1 MEEKVQGTPEGNND
15 LGQEQT
21 VNQTNTEQ
29 DVPSVQAQSQEE
41 MIQDMVAANPSLMN
55 DPQIKSFIENK
66 NNKGSQPKATNE
78 AKGSEQTQAKTE
90 SRKDS
95 NKETKKS
102 EETKQEDEASIFYN
116 KMVEEK
122 QQNIKSFEEAIE
134 AVNKKYSID
143 PNKDGGWDTF
153 LGSVD
158 KWRTDAQKKSDL
170 EKQLEGI
177 QEAFDNM
184 PEPLY
189 NAMEA
194 WSMGNDFQEA
204 YNSSTVSKIDFKK
217 DFNSQD
223 LHTVVDHY
231 FPSQFEKDDLEDVSD
246 PTVKRAIDLAE
257 RQYKIDKDNNRH
269 MRAKQE
275 QQERERVESFKKS
288 VNSSVEN
295 LKKTFPAFS
304 DSHFK
309 QIEKVLKSG
318 DIDSLF
324 FNNDSTYK
332 ADAAEKIAFMLYGKD
347 ELLRVRNSTAKKSK
361 SETLEEVVSRGADK
375 PNVSGNQN
383 AVKTNSQTDVSKMFE
398 GLVDKRHY

>member
-1 MEEKVQGTPEGNND
+1 MEEQVQGTPEVNND

-29 DVPSVQAQSQEE
+29 DVTSLQAQSQEE

-122 QQNIKSFEEAIE
+122 QQSIKSFEEAIE

-158 KWRTDAQKKSDL
+158 KWRADAQKKSDL

-223 LHTVVDHY
+223 LYTVVDHY
-231 FPSQFEKDDLEDVSD
+231 FPNQFEKEDLEDVSD

-288 VNSSVEN
+288 VDSSVEN

-347 ELLRVRNSTAKKSK
+347 ELLRVRNLTAKKSK

-398 GLVDKRHY
+398 GLIDKRHY